1 MFGHTTYLVL
11 FFAWVAPVLAI
22 QWHAGRRILP
32 RRWRAV
38 AVATLLPTF
47 YLAAADRYALGAGIW
62 QLSPDHTTG
71 IALFG
76 LPLEELLFFL
86 VTNLVVA
93 QSVVLFLAPELTPAY
108 ARSVW
113 RRHMRALGATLGL
126 PQSEP
131 QVVWNAKASKGAKS
145 SKSVVLIERS

>member
-1 MFGHTTYLVL
+1 MFEHATYLIL
-11 FFAWVAPVLAI
+11 FFGWVAPVLAI

-32 RRWRAV
+32 ARWRTV
-38 AVATLLPTF
+38 TLATLIPTI

-71 IALFG
+71 IAIFG

-86 VTNLVVA
+86 VTNLIVV
-93 QSVVLFLAPELTPAY
+93 QSVVLFLAPELTPAF
-108 ARSVW
+108 AQAVW
-113 RRHMRALGATLGL
+113 RRHMRAMGATLGL

-145 SKSVVLIERS
+145 PKSVVLTER